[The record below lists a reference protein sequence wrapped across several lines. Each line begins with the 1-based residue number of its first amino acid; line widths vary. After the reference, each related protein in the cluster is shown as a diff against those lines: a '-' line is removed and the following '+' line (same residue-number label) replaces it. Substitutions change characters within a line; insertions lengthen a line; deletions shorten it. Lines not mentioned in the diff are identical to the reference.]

1 MELNYYQ
8 EEAHKTSLHEL
19 PVVYP
24 ALGLAGEAGEVADK
38 IKKLIRDEGY
48 RPGDYI
54 STNDKAAIM
63 LELGDVLW
71 YIAELA
77 HNLGITLEEVGRQN
91 LQKLASRQQRNKIH
105 GSGDER

>member
-8 EEAHKTSLHEL
+8 KEAHKTSLHNT
-19 PVVYP
+19 PVIYP

-38 IKKLIRDEGY
+38 IKKLIRDKDY
-48 RPGDYI
+48 KPGDEI
-54 STNDKAAIM
+54 NINDKEAIM

-71 YIAELA
+71 YVAEFA
-77 HNLGITLEEVGRQN
+77 HDLGITLEEIGRQN
-91 LQKLASRQQRNKIH
+91 LQKLKSRQERNMIH